1 MTNTTKETKPTE
13 KKLNA
18 TAQKVVDFLNVHKGE
33 AFTLE
38 EIAKGIGVEMKSSG
52 AITRLLNSAKNPDG
66 IIVHGEEKER
76 VVQVKRKVS
85 TYMIK

>member
-1 MTNTTKETKPTE
+1 MATNETKTE

-18 TAQKVVDFLNVHKGE
+18 TAQKVVDFLTTNKGM

-38 EIAKGIGVEMKSSG
+38 EIAGGIGVEMKSSG
-52 AITRLLNSAKNPDG
+52 AITRLLKSEKNPDG
-66 IIVHGEEKER
+66 MIIHGDEKEK